1 MHIYHKVLHRTLKF
15 NVKLTLQP
23 LIFQIYQLFVKFE
36 AKIGTIVD
44 NTQKISDAEHATK
57 IDFFLQA
64 KTVV

>member
-1 MHIYHKVLHRTLKF
+1 MLNLA
-15 NVKLTLQP
+15 LLP
-23 LIFQIYQLFVKFE
+23 LVFHIYQLFVKFE
-36 AKIGTIVD
+36 AKIGKIVD